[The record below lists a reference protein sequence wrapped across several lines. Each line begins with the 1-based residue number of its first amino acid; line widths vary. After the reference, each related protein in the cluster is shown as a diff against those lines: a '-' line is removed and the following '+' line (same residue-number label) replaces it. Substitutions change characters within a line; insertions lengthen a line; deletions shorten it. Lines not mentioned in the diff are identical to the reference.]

1 MSDYS
6 NLTNCQSTDN
16 EGEGEVGGGGVI
28 KILRNHMGGSGK
40 IYGDK
45 ININVY
51 QI

>member
-1 MSDYS
+1 MGDYS

-16 EGEGEVGGGGVI
+16 EGEVGGGVI

>member
-1 MSDYS
+1 MGDYS

-16 EGEGEVGGGGVI
+16 EGEGGLGGGVI

>member
-6 NLTNCQSTDN
+6 NLNNCQSTDN
-16 EGEGEVGGGGVI
+16 EGEGGLGGVI

>member
-1 MSDYS
+1 MGDYS

-16 EGEGEVGGGGVI
+16 EGEVGGVI

-45 ININVY
+45 MNINVY